1 MSETGSQT
9 ITEELGDSAHGES
22 SVSQGDQRAPKDT
35 QSSQENPASSGSNV
49 PLGGSDEAP
58 HAGSLQSG
66 PGRPVIA
73 GIERIGNVA
82 MTVTVELGRTTMAVK
97 ELLQLRVG
105 SLVELDRAAGSPVDL
120 LVNGKPIARG
130 EVVVID
136 DDFGVRI
143 SEILPA
149 EG

>member
-9 ITEELGDSAHGES
+9 VTEQEVSPASDDSSLSQQAQPAPTGAESPQGAPAVSDSS
-22 SVSQGDQRAPKDT
+22 SVGPDRVSK
-35 QSSQENPASSGSNV
+35 SEPAQSGS
-49 PLGGSDEAP
+49 G
-58 HAGSLQSG
+58 Q
-66 PGRPVIA
+66 PVIA
-73 GIERIGNVA
+73 GMERIGNVA

>member
-1 MSETGSQT
+1 
-9 ITEELGDSAHGES
+9 
-22 SVSQGDQRAPKDT
+22 
-35 QSSQENPASSGSNV
+35 
-49 PLGGSDEAP
+49 
-58 HAGSLQSG
+58 
-66 PGRPVIA
+66 
-73 GIERIGNVA
+73 
-82 MTVTVELGRTTMAVK
+82 MTVAVELGRTTMAVK

-143 SEILPA
+143 SEILPG

>member
-1 MSETGSQT
+1 MSETESQT
-9 ITEELGDSAHGES
+9 VTEERGDSADADSG
-22 SVSQGDQRAPKDT
+22 VSQGGQDASRGVE
-35 QSSQENPASSGSNV
+35 SSQEGPPSFDAQAS
-49 PLGGSDEAP
+49 LGKSDQSP
-58 HAGSLQSG
+58 GIGPLQSG
-66 PGRPVIA
+66 SGQPVIG

-82 MTVTVELGRTTMAVK
+82 MTVAVELGRTTMAVK

-143 SEILPA
+143 SEILPG